1 MFVVTL
7 HFQSHSASTSLF
19 DAFSLVITKHRVVLA
34 QIGGFFSIMEHP
46 PQRSTLQTIL
56 DQWDIP
62 PEATQRLIYFD
73 LIADIFHDLMEEY
86 QEMLGNHYDSPT
98 RPDPYDERLHDALYT
113 VQLMTMALKDGHYRI
128 GALAL
133 ETSRA
138 YNILS
143 KHPVMLLAFHNLE
156 SLYLHVSQDTTEE
169 IALWLLQQYGNRM
182 YDRDVPVGF
191 IAALLNVPIPCTSDP
206 PF

>member
-1 MFVVTL
+1 ML
-7 HFQSHSASTSLF
+7 HFQSHSVSSSLF
-19 DAFSLVITKHRVVLA
+19 DASSTVITKYRVVLA
-34 QIGGFFSIMEHP
+34 QIYGFFLIMEHP

-86 QEMLGNHYDSPT
+86 QEMLDNHYDIPT
-98 RPDPYDERLHDALYT
+98 KPDPYDERLHDAFYT
-113 VQLMTMALKDGHYRI
+113 VQLMTMALKEGHYRI

-138 YNILS
+138 YNIFS

-156 SLYLHVSQDTTEE
+156 SLYLHVSQDTTEA

-191 IAALLNVPIPCTSDP
+191 IAALLHVPIPCTSDP